1 MKKALVTGGAGLI
14 GSHIVDLLLEK
25 GYGVTIL
32 DNLEPSTHP
41 KGRPP
46 WIPAEAE
53 FIEGNIRNL
62 DDWVKALQGVETVF
76 HQAAWGGFSPDI
88 SKMTDTNICGT
99 AKLFE
104 AIRKHN
110 FGVKKIV
117 LASSQAVYGEGKHQC
132 PEHGPCHPVMRSLE
146 QLDRG
151 EWHVKCPQCGMAMTS
166 LPIDEETFPDV
177 TGTYS
182 VSKYAHERMA
192 LALGREDDIPVVALR
207 YALTYGPRQYLSNP
221 YTGICSI
228 FSMQIL
234 SGKNPVVFE
243 DGLQTR
249 DFTFVKDTAAANVY
263 VAETEAIRDTVFNVG
278 TGRGTTVTEFACK
291 LARLYGKPELE
302 PRLVNE
308 FRPLDLRHLVTDGGK
323 LAAAGWTPTHTIDEG
338 LQQYVEWISRQEKPT
353 VFFEKA
359 LEELRAVGMVRAPK
373 TEG

>member
-14 GSHIVDLLLEK
+14 GSHIVDLLLAK
-25 GYGVTIL
+25 GYQVTIL

-41 KGRPP
+41 NGCPP
-46 WIPAEAE
+46 WIPDSAK
-53 FIEGNIRNL
+53 FIEGNIRNIE
-62 DDWVKALQGVETVF
+62 DWIKALDGIDYVF

-104 AIRKHN
+104 AIRKHKIN
-110 FGVKKIV
+110 IKKIV
-117 LASSQAVYGEGKHQC
+117 LASSQAVYGEGKHKC
-132 PEHGPCHPVMRSLE
+132 PDHGVCHPRMRSLD
-146 QLDRG
+146 QLDHG
-151 EWHVKCPQCGMAMTS
+151 DWHVKCPECGHHMTS
-166 LPIDEETFPDV
+166 LPIDEKTFPDV

-207 YALTYGPRQYLSNP
+207 YALTYGPRQSLANP

-234 SGKNPVVFE
+234 SGNSPVVFE
-243 DGLQTR
+243 DGQQTR

-263 VAETEAIRDTVFNVG
+263 VAETESIRDTVFNVG
-278 TGRGTTVTEFACK
+278 TGHGTTVWDFATK
-291 LARLYGKPELE
+291 LASLYGHPELE
-302 PRLVNE
+302 PKLVNE
-308 FRPLDLRHLVTDGGK
+308 YRPLDLRHLVTDGSK
-323 LAAAGWTPTHTIDEG
+323 LANAGWKPEFSIDAG
-338 LQQYVEWISRQEKPT
+338 LEQYVHWIESQEKPS

-359 LEELRAVGMVRAPK
+359 LEELRAVGMVRASS
-373 TEG
+373 ESN